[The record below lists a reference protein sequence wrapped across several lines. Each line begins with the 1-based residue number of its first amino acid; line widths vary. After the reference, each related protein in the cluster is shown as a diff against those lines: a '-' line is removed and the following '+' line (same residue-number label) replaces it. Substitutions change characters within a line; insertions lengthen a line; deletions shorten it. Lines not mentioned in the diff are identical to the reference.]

1 MASPIPSIHSFIHL
15 FILQVGK
22 DVKIIRDTI
31 FLTSLEDVIRQ
42 ITYHKGSNE
51 KIHVKSLAQSLTPS
65 EPFFFYNIR
74 EMIDNSLICRCRME
88 INIRNIR
95 DMDSNWNTRST
106 IYFCVTLA
114 NSGIP
119 FKSQFSQF

>member
-1 MASPIPSIHSFIHL
+1 
-15 FILQVGK
+15 
-22 DVKIIRDTI
+22 
-31 FLTSLEDVIRQ
+31 
-42 ITYHKGSNE
+42 
-51 KIHVKSLAQSLTPS
+51 
-65 EPFFFYNIR
+65 
-74 EMIDNSLICRCRME
+74 ME

-95 DMDSNWNTRST
+95 DMDSNWNTGST